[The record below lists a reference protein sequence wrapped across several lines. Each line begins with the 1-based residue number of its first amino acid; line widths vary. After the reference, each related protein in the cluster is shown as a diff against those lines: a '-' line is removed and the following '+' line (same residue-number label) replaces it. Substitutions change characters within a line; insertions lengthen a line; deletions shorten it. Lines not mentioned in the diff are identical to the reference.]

1 MKYIKH
7 IYELNST
14 NSNLDLFKTKIVQ
27 LLLNNIKFS
36 SGDVYGAI
44 IEICE
49 DYLYNN
55 KPTQPIEKYIG
66 KSLGLIP
73 EFIYLFNKY
82 NSYVNGGGHEQY
94 FHKEYELKVDKDA
107 KFHDKLVTLF
117 KKLKLD
123 EIEYGKLAYD
133 IISDFK
139 IEWKKKFADCTNC
152 KGEGYV
158 TCPTC
163 NGQGDIDCNK
173 NKNKSECSNCE
184 DDWKCRSNGFIECPI
199 CKGSGYIK
207 CKECKGKGKSKQKIN
222 IAKNKDYWEILDMGW
237 YKIDDNFIDSL
248 NSYIKTL
255 SIDGDSISNLIK
267 ISEIERD
274 YNI

>member
-7 IYELNST
+7 IYELNSINY
-14 NSNLDLFKTKIVQ
+14 NSDLFKTKIVQ

-55 KPTQPIEKYIG
+55 KSTPPIENYIG

-73 EFIYLFNKY
+73 EFIYLLNKY

-94 FHKEYELKVDKDA
+94 FHKEYELKIDNDQN
-107 KFHDKLVTLF
+107 FHNKLVSLF
-117 KKLKLD
+117 KKLKID

-139 IEWKKKFADCTNC
+139 IEWKKELSACIDC
-152 KGEGYV
+152 EGDGYI

-173 NKNKSECSNCE
+173 DKNKSECKDCQ
-184 DDWKCRSNGFIECPI
+184 DDWKCRTNGLIECPK

-207 CKECKGKGKSKQKIN
+207 CKQCKGKGKSKEKIN
-222 IAKNKDYWEILDMGW
+222 VPKNKADWMILDMAW
-237 YKIDDNFIDSL
+237 YKINDNFINSL

-255 SIDGDSISNLIK
+255 YIDGDLISNLIK
-267 ISEIERD
+267 ISEIEQE
-274 YNI
+274 YNL